1 MDDKPYVP
9 EGKDITTKNG
19 CTCKSEYKTE
29 SGEVFRN
36 ACNVVDATDPWCTVE
51 GRCGQVVAKGKLKGE
66 WWDKCTASSQE
77 PEEVIHGKGYFSR
90 NLVGIIIYVIVF
102 VIAIPVSLYKNG
114 AYELLEV
121 YMPNFDLLATAVSF
135 GGGPADTRIF
145 QELYNQESNNLM
157 GQISTLIINYLS
169 LLGLTYLV
177 ARRVNITK
185 SLAKGWGIGFVMILL
200 TYLVPNDIISAV
212 QHKFASGVLGIK
224 FGEGKT
230 LSEYL
235 SVVSVGLGIAGMF
248 ILVEIIILKNHKTLI
263 DPFVKKILQFDDF
276 FDKLFNI

>member
-1 MDDKPYVP
+1 
-9 EGKDITTKNG
+9 
-19 CTCKSEYKTE
+19 
-29 SGEVFRN
+29 
-36 ACNVVDATDPWCTVE
+36 
-51 GRCGQVVAKGKLKGE
+51 
-66 WWDKCTASSQE
+66 
-77 PEEVIHGKGYFSR
+77 
-90 NLVGIIIYVIVF
+90 
-102 VIAIPVSLYKNG
+102 
-114 AYELLEV
+114 
-121 YMPNFDLLATAVSF
+121 
-135 GGGPADTRIF
+135 
-145 QELYNQESNNLM
+145 M